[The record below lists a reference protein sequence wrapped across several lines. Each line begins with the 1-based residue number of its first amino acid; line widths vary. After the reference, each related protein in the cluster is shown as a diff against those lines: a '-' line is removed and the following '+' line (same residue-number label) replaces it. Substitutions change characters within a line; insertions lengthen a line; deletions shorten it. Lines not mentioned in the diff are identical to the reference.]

1 MAEGFSDL
9 ARPGPSAAED
19 LPALVAAAL
28 GEPPGRLALEVE
40 REDLAWLT
48 RDGVRLCSVNPA
60 AVGAADPARRSAF
73 AEALAGLVRRYETF
87 RAMLSGLEPG
97 RTYRVDYKHEKLRRT
112 FRVKATLREVSPWR
126 PAHGTEGGGFTLT
139 LQTRPRFGSPA
150 TFHVTTDVLTRIVPA

>member
-1 MAEGFSDL
+1 MAEDFSDL
-9 ARPGPSAAED
+9 ARRGPEAAGD

-28 GEPPGRLALEVE
+28 GEPPERFALEVE

-48 RDGVRLCSVNPA
+48 CDGVRLCSVNPA

-87 RAMLSGLEPG
+87 RAMLAGLEPG

-112 FRVKATLREVSPWR
+112 FRVKAVLRKVGPWR
-126 PAHGTEGGGFTLT
+126 PAEGPEGGGFTLE
-139 LQTRPRFGSPA
+139 LETRPRFGSPA
-150 TFHVTTDVLTRIVPA
+150 TFHVGTEILTRIVPA